1 MCVSV
6 CVCGDFMHRNMCS
19 ATGGCGFRGQQPWVL
34 VLTFNF
40 VWDRTSF
47 FFVVVVV
54 TPMNQ
59 TSWPTVFHDSPVSHR
74 SPGITDAHV
83 GAQVLCGL

>member
-1 MCVSV
+1 M
-6 CVCGDFMHRNMCS
+6 CGDFMHRNMCS
-19 ATGGCGFRGQQPWVL
+19 ATGGCGQQPWVL
-34 VLTFNF
+34 VLTFHF

-47 FFVVVVV
+47 VVV